1 MVCRGWSRS
10 LNTTVNRRHRCDSG
24 NKIIATAD
32 CVESRIATIARPL
45 VFTNG
50 CFDILHR
57 GHVAYLEAAAKFG
70 VSLVV
75 ALNSDASVRRLGKSA
90 DRPINSL
97 DDRMA
102 IIAALQCVDWVVAF
116 DQDTPLEL
124 ICLMQPD
131 YLIKGGDWATD
142 AIVGADEVRSW
153 GGHVDTISV
162 EFPRSTTDILNR
174 IRSSP
179 A

>member
-1 MVCRGWSRS
+1 M
-10 LNTTVNRRHRCDSG
+10 NTKVSRRHRCDSG
-24 NKIIATAD
+24 NKIITTAD

-57 GHVAYLEAAAKFG
+57 GHVAYLEAAAKLG
-70 VSLVV
+70 ASLVV
-75 ALNSDASVRRLGKSA
+75 ALNTDASMRRLDKNV

-102 IIAALQCVDWVVAF
+102 IIAALQCVDWVIAF
-116 DQDTPLEL
+116 DQNTPLEL
-124 ICLMQPD
+124 ICMIRPD

-153 GGHVDTISV
+153 GGHVHAIAV
-162 EFPRSTTDILNR
+162 EFPRSTTDILDR

>member
-1 MVCRGWSRS
+1 
-10 LNTTVNRRHRCDSG
+10 LNTPVNRRRRCDSG
-24 NKIIATAD
+24 TKIIATAD

-57 GHVAYLEAAAKFG
+57 GHVAYLEAAANLG
-70 VSLVV
+70 ASLVV
-75 ALNSDASVRRLGKSA
+75 ALNTDASVRRLDKSA
-90 DRPINSL
+90 SRPINSL

-102 IIAALQCVDWVVAF
+102 IMAALQCVDWVTAF

-124 ICLMQPD
+124 IRLIRPD
-131 YLIKGGDWATD
+131 YLIKGGDWAID
-142 AIVGADEVRSW
+142 DIVGADDVRSW
-153 GGHVDTISV
+153 GGHVHAIAV
-162 EFPRSTTDILNR
+162 KFPRSTTDILNR